1 MLIIKFNAVI
11 INQVLLDAR
20 VTLNKWSIICG
31 LSKDVTSSLMLKDL
45 VIWVFSK
52 VRGNLFLSMT
62 EITYNFHSAETIC
75 DALCDVIPFAQF
87 KKRENIIGGRSLL
100 VKSQALACNFTKSN
114 TTSCFS
120 HFLNCANSTKLSNA
134 LHMVKCF

>member
-1 MLIIKFNAVI
+1 M
-11 INQVLLDAR
+11 INYMRPEQRCNIFIDVER
-20 VTLNKWSIICG
+20 FSH
-31 LSKDVTSSLMLKDL
+31 LSV
-45 VIWVFSK
+45 SK

-75 DALCDVIPFAQF
+75 DALRDVIPFAQF

-114 TTSCFS
+114 TTS
-120 HFLNCANSTKLSNA
+120 
-134 LHMVKCF
+134 